1 MWARVIRGM
10 PSGGAA
16 LGPSRLDSHWVGM
29 ELGVFSGLGDTN
41 VKGVFSGLGDT
52 NVKGAAE
59 MMKSPVWS
67 GQCSKVGLKHSH

>member
-41 VKGVFSGLGDT
+41 VKG
-52 NVKGAAE
+52 AAE